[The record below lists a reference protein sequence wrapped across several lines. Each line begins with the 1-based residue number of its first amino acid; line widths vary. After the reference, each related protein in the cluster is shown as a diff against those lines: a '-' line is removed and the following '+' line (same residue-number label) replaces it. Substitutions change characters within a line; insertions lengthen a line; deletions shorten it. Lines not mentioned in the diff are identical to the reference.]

1 MLNIV
6 LLCISVCALIIAI
19 IVNINTWLTRTEE
32 DYDYIFRQLL
42 LLFFCTAVIILDAW
56 FFPVPVALLLRL
68 AIATMGGA
76 IFFFLSSI
84 SIVLDYRNRY

>member
-19 IVNINTWLTRTEE
+19 IVNIHTWLTRTEE

-42 LLFFCTAVIILDAW
+42 LLFFCAAVIILDAW
-56 FFPVPVALLLRL
+56 FFPCACRSATSPSNCNYGRGYLFLL
-68 AIATMGGA
+68 
-76 IFFFLSSI
+76 
-84 SIVLDYRNRY
+84 IVNFHCFGLP

>member
-1 MLNIV
+1 MFF
-6 LLCISVCALIIAI
+6 IIFCGI
-19 IVNINTWLTRTEE
+19 IYLFNNL
-32 DYDYIFRQLL
+32 FFHQLL
-42 LLFFCTAVIILDAW
+42 LPLFCTAVIILDAW
-56 FFPVPVALLLRL
+56 FFPVPVALLLRI